1 MPGTLLPRIAAG
13 DSAAVQECIQ
23 KYGGLVWSLALKMS
37 RSREDAEDAVQEIF
51 INLWKS
57 ASRYDASRA
66 TETTFIAMV
75 ARRRLID
82 RRRNAE
88 RQKED
93 AVPSVDLEAVMSFDH
108 EKILSSVEAQAAAR
122 VLSQLP
128 NERRTVL
135 RLAIFDGLS
144 HAQIAEATNIPIG
157 TVKSHVRRGLA
168 AVREKLLGEESI
180 EEVTQQ

>member
-1 MPGTLLPRIAAG
+1 MPETLLQRIATG
-13 DSAAVQECIQ
+13 DSDAVQLVIR

-57 ASRYDASRA
+57 ASRFDPSRA
-66 TETTFIAMV
+66 TETAFIAMI

-82 RRRNAE
+82 RRRAAG
-88 RQKED
+88 RQKEQ
-93 AVPSVDLEAVMSFDH
+93 ATPAIDLEAVMSLDH
-108 EKILSSVEAQAAAR
+108 EKLVSCVEAQAAAR
-122 VLSQLP
+122 VLRDLP
-128 NERRTVL
+128 DDRRNVL

-144 HAQIAEATNIPIG
+144 HAQIAEATKLPIG

-168 AVREKLLGEESI
+168 AVREKLLGTEAI